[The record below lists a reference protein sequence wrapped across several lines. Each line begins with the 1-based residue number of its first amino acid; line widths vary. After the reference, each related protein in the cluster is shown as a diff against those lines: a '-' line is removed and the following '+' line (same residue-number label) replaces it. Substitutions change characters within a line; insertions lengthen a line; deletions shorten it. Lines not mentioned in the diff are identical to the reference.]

1 MLFLAVW
8 WCWIDTAWCTNW
20 LDPRHTPVRLML
32 FALMP
37 GASADAGPSYT
48 QVGASPAVAV
58 SLLRAS
64 LSPFCGG
71 GWEGDLSH
79 GPCHACRNGAPV
91 LPPSPCVAEP
101 AFASVAPVE
110 YTRLAEPVP
119 PPARAPR
126 PPSQGPPAA

>member
-1 MLFLAVW
+1 MRALAV
-8 WCWIDTAWCTNW
+8 
-20 LDPRHTPVRLML
+20 LGLML

-37 GASADAGPSYT
+37 GASADAGPSYR

-64 LSPFCGG
+64 LSPLCGG

-101 AFASVAPVE
+101 AFASVIPADFVAVVAPE
-110 YTRLAEPVP
+110 LPPVF
-119 PPARAPR
+119 APR